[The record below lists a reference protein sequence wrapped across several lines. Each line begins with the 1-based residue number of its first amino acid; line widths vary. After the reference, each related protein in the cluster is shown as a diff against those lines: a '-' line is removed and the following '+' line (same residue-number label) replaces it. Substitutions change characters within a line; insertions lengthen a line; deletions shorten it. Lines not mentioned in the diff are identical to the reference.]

1 MEEISGVLSL
11 SLSKRSR
18 GGEERKGNEGGGG
31 CFHSRGGVLFFYDI
45 LRFRAW
51 EGFYRLREKRYIR
64 IYVCSVSSDF
74 QSCLKLCF
82 RDQVTF
88 HSTDDSL

>member
-1 MEEISGVLSL
+1 MEKISGVLFL

-51 EGFYRLREKRYIR
+51 EGFYRVREKRR
-64 IYVCSVSSDF
+64 IYIYV
-74 QSCLKLCF
+74 QCLVRFSKLLEI
-82 RDQVTF
+82 VL
-88 HSTDDSL
+88 S

>member
-1 MEEISGVLSL
+1 MEKISGVLSL

-31 CFHSRGGVLFFYDI
+31 CFHSRDGVLFFYDI

-51 EGFYRLREKRYIR
+51 EGFYRVREKRR
-64 IYVCSVSSDF
+64 IYTCAVSRQIF
-74 QSCLKLCF
+74 K
-82 RDQVTF
+82 VA
-88 HSTDDSL
+88 